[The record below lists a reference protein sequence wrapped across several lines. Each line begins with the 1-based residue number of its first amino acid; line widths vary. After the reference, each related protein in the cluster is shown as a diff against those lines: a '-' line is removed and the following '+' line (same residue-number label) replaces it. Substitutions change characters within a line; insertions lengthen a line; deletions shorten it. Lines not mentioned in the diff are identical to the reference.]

1 MSTSYTSI
9 SQADIPDHVNWVTAG
24 AVTKVKNQTHNCGS
38 CWTFGTT
45 GAVEGA
51 HAIATKQLISLS
63 EQQLVDCSHECW
75 LPGPENC
82 NNGCHGGS
90 TYYALGYV

>member
-1 MSTSYTSI
+1 MGSYYEPTSANETKTMI

-45 GAVEGA
+45 GTVEGA
-51 HAIATKQLISLS
+51 HAIATK
-63 EQQLVDCSHECW
+63 
-75 LPGPENC
+75 
-82 NNGCHGGS
+82 
-90 TYYALGYV
+90 